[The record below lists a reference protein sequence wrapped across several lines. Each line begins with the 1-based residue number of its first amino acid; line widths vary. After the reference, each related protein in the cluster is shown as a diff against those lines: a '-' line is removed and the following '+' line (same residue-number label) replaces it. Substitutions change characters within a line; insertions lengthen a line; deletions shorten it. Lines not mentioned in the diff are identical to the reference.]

1 MNKGLQGLIV
11 SVMLIFSVLSHAE
24 DLPNKL
30 ENIDFRV
37 NKNKDAVLIIELAT
51 STVVVDVQRAQEG
64 LSIELINTHVDDNKL
79 QLLDVKD
86 FATLVE
92 GVEVYKEAP
101 STRLLATIS
110 KDYQYEYNLKGRF
123 IEVVISKP
131 AIEEAVTEKSILEK
145 EGKLISINFQ
155 DIPVRNVLQL
165 IADYNDFN
173 LVVSDSVTGNLTLRL
188 DGVPWQQVLDIILQV
203 KGLDKRVDGNVI
215 LVAPKDELDLR
226 EQQAL
231 EKSRLE
237 EELGELKSEIIK
249 IHFAKATDIAD
260 MIGGDGTVSMLSDRG
275 SITIDERTNSLL
287 IRELE
292 ENIAVIRSIIE
303 SLDIPVKQVQIEAR
317 IVTVTEGNLD
327 ELGVRWGASSTNGS
341 FTVGGSIE
349 GNYPS
354 IAPYDSNGGN
364 SVIDEYLNVNLGATS
379 SNASS
384 IAFQVAKLGSD
395 TLLDLEL
402 SALQQE
408 SKAEII
414 SSPRLITTNK
424 KPAYIEQG
432 TLPSLLNQE
441 LYDLL
446 NSPNYFTSTVKVK
459 TFTRNDATGTWAES
473 QITQGGFPAGE
484 NYSIRD
490 IEVYTDSITGSERIY
505 ATVGVKGIFV
515 GKYSPTSPGKI
526 AWVSTAEYGP
536 VSIRPL
542 GIATANNNL
551 YFSSGNKL
559 YKRTDG
565 TSPSYSIVHDFSDLS
580 TSINSAV
587 GGIRGLTTIDNPN
600 GTNQAMLL
608 MWCPD
613 GQSAGVIY
621 RLEPNSTGGFNR
633 FYETKLSVL
642 IQGYLP
648 GSSAKYVLGAYNE
661 FYEYVDPITSNAFH
675 LVGFEATIIGGGHPT
690 WNGYYKGSLFAKRDS
705 NGQYSLEE
713 VNGSIG
719 INDTAL
725 VATRCYVSSPF
736 SSENALYFGGFDPN
750 GNSATNKAWVYKK
763 DNLYTSI
770 NKIENQDLLLRIY
783 PNPTSQILSVE
794 VESNECL
801 DYKIISVLGKTVT
814 SGRVCSIKQI
824 DVSELSP
831 NVYFLK
837 VGNQTKKFI
846 KSE

>member
-64 LSIELINTHVDDNKL
+64 LSIELINTHVDDNRL

-131 AIEEAVTEKSILEK
+131 ALEEAVTEKSILEK

-260 MIGGDGTVSMLSDRG
+260 MIGGEGAVSMLSDRG

-303 SLDIPVKQVQIEAR
+303 SLDVPVKQVQIEAR

-432 TLPSLLNQE
+432 TEIPYLESSSSGATSVAFKKAVLSLKVTPQITPDNRLV
-441 LYDLL
+441 LDLSVTQDRPGQVVKTGTGEAVAIDTQRIGTQVL
-446 NSPNYFTSTVKVK
+446 VNNGETVVLGGIFQHSVSSTVDKV
-459 TFTRNDATGTWAES
+459 
-473 QITQGGFPAGE
+473 
-484 NYSIRD
+484 
-490 IEVYTDSITGSERIY
+490 
-505 ATVGVKGIFV
+505 
-515 GKYSPTSPGKI
+515 
-526 AWVSTAEYGP
+526 
-536 VSIRPL
+536 PL
-542 GIATANNNL
+542 LG
-551 YFSSGNKL
+551 
-559 YKRTDG
+559 
-565 TSPSYSIVHDFSDLS
+565 DL
-580 TSINSAV
+580 
-587 GGIRGLTTIDNPN
+587 P
-600 GTNQAMLL
+600 
-608 MWCPD
+608 
-613 GQSAGVIY
+613 
-621 RLEPNSTGGFNR
+621 
-633 FYETKLSVL
+633 
-642 IQGYLP
+642 
-648 GSSAKYVLGAYNE
+648 VLGAL
-661 FYEYVDPITSNAFH
+661 FRRSYEN
-675 LVGFEATIIGGGHPT
+675 VG
-690 WNGYYKGSLFAKRDS
+690 K
-705 NGQYSLEE
+705 
-713 VNGSIG
+713 
-719 INDTAL
+719 
-725 VATRCYVSSPF
+725 
-736 SSENALYFGGFDPN
+736 
-750 GNSATNKAWVYKK
+750 
-763 DNLYTSI
+763 
-770 NKIENQDLLLRIY
+770 
-783 PNPTSQILSVE
+783 
-794 VESNECL
+794 
-801 DYKIISVLGKTVT
+801 
-814 SGRVCSIKQI
+814 
-824 DVSELSP
+824 SELLIFVTP
-831 NVYFLK
+831 K
-837 VGNQTKKFI
+837 VVIQ
-846 KSE
+846 

>member
-92 GVEVYKEAP
+92 GVEVYKEPP

-260 MIGGDGTVSMLSDRG
+260 MIGGEGAVSMLSDRG

-303 SLDIPVKQVQIEAR
+303 SLDVPVKQVQIEAR

-354 IAPYDSNGGN
+354 ITPYDSNGGN

-432 TLPSLLNQE
+432 TEIPYLESSLSGATSVAFKKAVLSLKVTPQITPDNR
-441 LYDLL
+441 LVLDLSVTQDRPGQVVKTGTGEAVAIDTQRIGTQVL
-446 NSPNYFTSTVKVK
+446 VNNGETVVLGGIFQHSVSSTVDKV
-459 TFTRNDATGTWAES
+459 
-473 QITQGGFPAGE
+473 
-484 NYSIRD
+484 
-490 IEVYTDSITGSERIY
+490 
-505 ATVGVKGIFV
+505 
-515 GKYSPTSPGKI
+515 
-526 AWVSTAEYGP
+526 
-536 VSIRPL
+536 PL
-542 GIATANNNL
+542 LG
-551 YFSSGNKL
+551 
-559 YKRTDG
+559 
-565 TSPSYSIVHDFSDLS
+565 DL
-580 TSINSAV
+580 
-587 GGIRGLTTIDNPN
+587 P
-600 GTNQAMLL
+600 
-608 MWCPD
+608 
-613 GQSAGVIY
+613 
-621 RLEPNSTGGFNR
+621 
-633 FYETKLSVL
+633 
-642 IQGYLP
+642 
-648 GSSAKYVLGAYNE
+648 VLGAL
-661 FYEYVDPITSNAFH
+661 FRRSYEN
-675 LVGFEATIIGGGHPT
+675 VG
-690 WNGYYKGSLFAKRDS
+690 K
-705 NGQYSLEE
+705 
-713 VNGSIG
+713 
-719 INDTAL
+719 
-725 VATRCYVSSPF
+725 
-736 SSENALYFGGFDPN
+736 
-750 GNSATNKAWVYKK
+750 
-763 DNLYTSI
+763 
-770 NKIENQDLLLRIY
+770 
-783 PNPTSQILSVE
+783 
-794 VESNECL
+794 
-801 DYKIISVLGKTVT
+801 
-814 SGRVCSIKQI
+814 
-824 DVSELSP
+824 SELLIFVTP
-831 NVYFLK
+831 K
-837 VGNQTKKFI
+837 VVIQ
-846 KSE
+846 